1 MLAFTSGRGTHS
13 YIGVFT
19 LASKELRYIDP
30 SLDRDGNAVWS
41 PDGTRI
47 AWIRQ
52 GAAPRARMFS
62 PRREVDEPWSLR
74 VADVKTGMAK
84 QVWKADAG
92 YGSAFQGVVADSQ
105 LYWGAGDR
113 LVFPWEKDGWLH
125 LYSVPASR
133 RQGDAAHA
141 GQLRSRVREHRARP
155 GAQMIYNSNQDDIDR
170 RHVWTV
176 AGRWFVEA
184 GSKCAEVKR
193 QRMAAGR

>member
-1 MLAFTSGRGTHS
+1 TEAPAQLVNARGGASGLAWSPDGSMLAFTSGRGTHS

-41 PDGTRI
+41 PDGSRI

-62 PRREVDEPWSLR
+62 PRREADEPWSMR
-74 VADVKTGMAK
+74 VADVKTGMTK

-92 YGSAFQGVVADSQ
+92 YGSAFQAVSADSQ
-105 LYWGAGDR
+105 LHWGAGDR

-125 LYSVPASR
+125 LYSVPAS
-133 RQGDAAHA
+133 GDPST
-141 GQLRSRVREHRARP
+141 GSGPSR
-155 GAQMIYNSNQDDIDR
+155 
-170 RHVWTV
+170 
-176 AGRWFVEA
+176 
-184 GSKCAEVKR
+184 AESRDGK
-193 QRMAAGR
+193 